1 MLDEYADVIAQIE
14 SAEESIANDEKFRK
28 KLGIGADAYRL
39 LKASSLGAAGVGGF
53 VAGAAVASSPVVAS
67 AFFGGT
73 AATVAG
79 WLGLGLAATTPVG
92 WVVAAGVAGFVAVG
106 GAVGGAT
113 VAYGNV
119 RKKLFEEVPKQTN
132 APLDVL
138 AASVIAFLMPVAFR
152 LALADGNVDDRE
164 RQEIRDYFVN
174 EWGYS
179 ESYADRKID
188 EFQNE
193 PDLVSLDELFAA
205 LEELK
210 NHDKDCNFDHIFL
223 ELLKF
228 LEELANADGEFHHGE
243 KATIGEIK
251 ELLRVHGLLPS

>member
-1 MLDEYADVIAQIE
+1 MNEGRNMLAEYADVIAEFE
-14 SAEESIANDEKFRK
+14 SAEEIIENDEKFRK
-28 KLGIGADAYRL
+28 KLGIGADAYRS
-39 LKASSLGAAGVGGF
+39 LKLASRLGPVAAG
-53 VAGAAVASSPVVAS
+53 VAGAAVASSPIVAS
-67 AFFGGT
+67 TLFGGT

-92 WVVAAGVAGFVAVG
+92 WVIAAGVATG
-106 GAVGGAT
+106 GAYI
-113 VAYGNV
+113 AYG
-119 RKKLFEEVPKQTN
+119 KLRNKLVEEVPRQID

-138 AASVIAFLMPVAFR
+138 ATSVIAFLMPVAFR

-164 RQEIRDYFVN
+164 RRKIKDYFVN

-179 ESYADRKID
+179 ESFVDGKID
-188 EFQNE
+188 EFRNE
-193 PDLVSLDELFAA
+193 PDLASLDELFAA
-205 LEELK
+205 LEKLK
-210 NHDKDCNFDHIFL
+210 NEDDCNFDHIFR

-243 KATIGEIK
+243 KATIGEVK

>member
-1 MLDEYADVIAQIE
+1 MREEYADVIAQLE
-14 SAEESIANDEKFRK
+14 SAEESIADDEKFRK
-28 KLGIGADAYRL
+28 KLGIGADAYRY
-39 LKASSLGAAGVGGF
+39 LKAVGPITAGAGGV

-92 WVVAAGVAGFVAVG
+92 WVIAAGVAGGVAVG
-106 GAVGGAT
+106 GAS
-113 VAYGNV
+113 VAYGKV
-119 RKKLFEEVPKQTN
+119 RKKFVEEVPRQIN

-138 AASVIAFLMPVAFR
+138 AASVVGFLMPVAFR
-152 LALADGNVDDRE
+152 LALADGIVDDRE
-164 RQEIRDYFVN
+164 RRKIRDYFVN

-179 ESYADRKID
+179 ESFVDRKVD
-188 EFQNE
+188 EFRNE
-193 PDLVSLDELFAA
+193 PDLASLDELFTA

-210 NHDKDCNFDHIFL
+210 NYDKDCNFDHIFR

-228 LEELANADGEFHHGE
+228 LDQLANADGEFHHGE
-243 KATIGEIK
+243 KATIREVE
-251 ELLRVHGLLPS
+251 ELLRLHNLLPS